1 MRILFTTTNLDLGG
15 AQMFIMRLAE
25 ELYDNGH
32 EVFVYNHQP
41 EWSNREFLSSFSK
54 KIKIISYTDNSFL
67 LSLTWKLNGFLSRLN
82 KNYTFR
88 NWINDRKFKKTLL
101 KYNFDI
107 INSQMY
113 TADRLNAKIAAPL
126 KVPFVITTHGEYEL
140 NFSHGNSDFDK
151 EAKHCIDSAS
161 AVIYTAEKNIE
172 AIHTLINPKKPLR
185 KILVGFNG
193 DVIKRFNVNPSTLG
207 IKKEDFVI
215 GMVARGIPE
224 KGWNELIEMFLKIK
238 KTYTKRKLHLILIG
252 NGEELKILFKSKKTE
267 DMHLLQFSKNPMEY
281 FSWIAHFDM
290 GVLMSYFKGES
301 VPNAIIE
308 YLYHGLPVLSTPM
321 GDISKMISSPGGMA
335 GELVPLKDGKAD
347 VSTAV
352 QILEKW
358 LDDPAYF
365 NKLKENTKAAFEK
378 FKMANVAREY
388 LEVYKDA
395 IANFKQSRDH
405 SS

>member
-32 EVFVYNHQP
+32 EVYVYNHQP
-41 EWSNREFLSSFSK
+41 EWSNKEFLSSFSK
-54 KIKIISYTDNSFL
+54 KIKIISYTDNSLF

-82 KNYTFR
+82 KNYAFR
-88 NWINDRKFKKTLL
+88 NWINERKFKKTLL
-101 KYNFDI
+101 KYKFDI

-113 TADRLNAKIAAPL
+113 TADSLNAKIAAPL
-126 KVPFVITTHGEYEL
+126 QVPFVITTHGEYEL
-140 NFSHGNSDFDK
+140 NFSHGNSDFDT

-172 AIHTLINPKKPLR
+172 AIHTLINSNKPLR

-193 DVIKRFNVNPSTLG
+193 EAIKKYHVNPATLG
-207 IKKEDFVI
+207 IKKGDFVI

-224 KGWNELIEMFLKIK
+224 KGWNELIEMFLAIK
-238 KTYTKRKLHLILIG
+238 KTYTKRKIHLILIG
-252 NGEELKILFKSKKTE
+252 NGEELKSLFQSKKTE

-290 GVLMSYFKGES
+290 GVLLSYFKGES
-301 VPNAIIE
+301 VPNSIIE

-321 GDISKMISSPGGMA
+321 GDISKMISSSGGMA
-335 GELVPLKDGKAD
+335 GQLVPLKDGKAD
-347 VSTAV
+347 VSAAV
-352 QILEKW
+352 QILKTW

-365 NKLKENTKAAFEK
+365 NKLKDNTKAAFEK

-388 LEVYKDA
+388 LEVYKEA
-395 IANFKQSRDH
+395 IASFKHSSDH
-405 SS
+405 SR